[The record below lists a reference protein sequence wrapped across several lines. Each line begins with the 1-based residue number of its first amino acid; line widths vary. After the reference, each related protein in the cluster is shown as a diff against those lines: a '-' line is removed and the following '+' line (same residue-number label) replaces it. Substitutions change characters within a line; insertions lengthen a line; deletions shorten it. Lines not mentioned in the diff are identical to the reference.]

1 MSGTSAVSASFFCSA
16 CCSQPFKQCVS
27 LCNSTAF
34 RKLENL
40 SGGDKSVSNAEEL
53 SKKLDQIIRRL
64 DLLEE
69 LILEKPEY
77 EGLAATLRLAKM
89 GIGMYGEP
97 LKIASRLKNAEEYLR
112 QKPIAQDDISRCI
125 VQALAIKGSLNISA
139 ITRQVA
145 TMRGKASRRI
155 IRDRVKK
162 LLERGAL
169 SKSEGRVPVYALVE
183 KADH

>member
-1 MSGTSAVSASFFCSA
+1 MSRKENPVS
-16 CCSQPFKQCVS
+16 
-27 LCNSTAF
+27 
-34 RKLENL
+34 
-40 SGGDKSVSNAEEL
+40 DAEEL
-53 SKKLDQIIRRL
+53 SKKLDQIIHRL
-64 DLLEE
+64 DLLEQ

-77 EGLAATLRLAKM
+77 EGLAATLRLTKV

-97 LKIASRLKNAEEYLR
+97 LKIASRLRNAEQYLR

-125 VQALAIKGSLNISA
+125 IQALAMKGALNLSA

-155 IRDRVKK
+155 VRDRVKK
-162 LLERGAL
+162 LVEQSILV
-169 SKSEGRVPVYALVE
+169 KKEGRVPTYELAE

>member
-1 MSGTSAVSASFFCSA
+1 MSSKGKA
-16 CCSQPFKQCVS
+16 
-27 LCNSTAF
+27 
-34 RKLENL
+34 E
-40 SGGDKSVSNAEEL
+40 SGAEEL

-69 LILEKPEY
+69 LILDKPEY
-77 EGLAATLRLAKM
+77 ESLTASLRLTKM

-97 LKIASRLKNAEEYLR
+97 LKIASRLKNAEKYLR

-125 VQALAIKGSLNISA
+125 VQALAVKGTLNISA

-155 IRDRVKK
+155 VRDRVKK
-162 LLERGAL
+162 LVAQGILLKTDE
-169 SKSEGRVPVYALVE
+169 RVPTYELAE
-183 KADH
+183 KDDQ